1 VPRPLGPDSD
11 LVCSDLERIV
21 WIKTQLLRESGRR
34 PSGRPA
40 CSRRGPGELRAA
52 IGHRRQVDGGRAPA
66 GRACRSAA
74 AAIRSGGRQTRRAAA
89 APRPQRVVGVGDR
102 ALVPPRPR
110 VVMVETLQTKTRSGS
125 NGCRSAL
132 RRSFGSRPRGLD
144 HCGAVVAGRA
154 RCHNAAH
161 AWPAPGTNVVQI
173 PPWRVTVHAMAPCPW
188 PGCNH
193 SVQPLLPWHER
204 WPHTKGYLRERP
216 PLLPHVPTRSMDPGI
231 RTIATTTVSRSCPH
245 RTAGGR
251 PG

>member
-1 VPRPLGPDSD
+1 MPRPLGPDSD

-52 IGHRRQVDGGRAPA
+52 IAHRRQVDGGRAPA

-110 VVMVETLQTKTRSGS
+110 VVMVETLQTRPGRAPTAAGRRYAAASDRGLEVWIMAAPLWQAGHAATTPRTRGPRLARTSCKYLPG
-125 NGCRSAL
+125 AL
-132 RRSFGSRPRGLD
+132 RSTPWHRVLGPDATTASNHFFLGMSGGPIQRGICASGHRCYRTYPRGRWILEY
-144 HCGAVVAGRA
+144 G
-154 RCHNAAH
+154 
-161 AWPAPGTNVVQI
+161 PS
-173 PPWRVTVHAMAPCPW
+173 PPR
-188 PGCNH
+188 
-193 SVQPLLPWHER
+193 R
-204 WPHTKGYLRERP
+204 
-216 PLLPHVPTRSMDPGI
+216 
-231 RTIATTTVSRSCPH
+231 
-245 RTAGGR
+245 
-251 PG
+251 